1 MYMEGVMAKIMIIE
15 DDVQLR
21 NQIKEVLIGY
31 EYEVYAIETFHNV
44 EEQFESIKPH
54 LVLLDINLPHYDGNY
69 YCRIFRKHSKIPI
82 IITSARNSDMDQ
94 ILSMELGADEYIV
107 KPFNIQVLMAKI
119 NALIRRLYGEY
130 SIKENNNEVDIN
142 GITLNGN
149 SFKVT
154 YKNLTEELGKN
165 EYKLLKKFLLN
176 INRVISRE
184 ELLEEIWDVSSFVD
198 DNTLTVNVTRLKS
211 KLGNLEI
218 EGVIKTKRGIG
229 YIFDTKTLE
238 NSN

>member
-1 MYMEGVMAKIMIIE
+1 MPKIMIIE
-15 DDVQLR
+15 DDTQLR
-21 NQIKEVLIGY
+21 NQVKEVLLGY
-31 EYEVYAIETFHNV
+31 GYEVYAIETFHNV

-69 YCRIFRKHSKIPI
+69 YCRIFRRYSKIPI
-82 IITSARNSDMDQ
+82 VITSARNSDMDQ

-130 SIKENNNEVDIN
+130 SVNDNSNDLKIN
-142 GITLNGN
+142 GITLYDNN
-149 SFKVT
+149 FKVT
-154 YKNLTEELGKN
+154 YKDSIEELSKN
-165 EYKLLKKFLLN
+165 EFKLLKKFLTN
-176 INRVISRE
+176 INKVISRE

-211 KLGNLEI
+211 KLINLGI
-218 EGVIKTKRGIG
+218 EDVIKTKRGAG
-229 YIFDTKTLE
+229 YLFDTRFLE
-238 NSN
+238 RSGGIL